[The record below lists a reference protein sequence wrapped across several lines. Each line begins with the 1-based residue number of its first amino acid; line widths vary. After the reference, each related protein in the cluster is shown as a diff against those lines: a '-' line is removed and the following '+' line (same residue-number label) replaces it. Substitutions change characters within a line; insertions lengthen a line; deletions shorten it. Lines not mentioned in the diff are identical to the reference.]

1 VLRDRSRGHPEFDRG
16 SFALRP
22 AALVEARM
30 GHMNATTGTTITAIG
45 ISGSPS
51 ARSKSRTL
59 LEHALAVLAERGA
72 TVSLIDLAALPADAL
87 LGRRRSDD
95 VDEALA
101 RVAAATIV
109 VASTP
114 VYRATYSGLL
124 KVFFDLLPLNGLVEK
139 VAIPIA
145 TGGSPAHQLVIDHG
159 LRPLF
164 GSVGAITTPTGIY
177 GTDSGFENGVPHHAL
192 LTRIGQAATEAVT
205 LSQRIHAHSVPA
217 DHSAAGLT
225 SSNFVES

>member
-1 VLRDRSRGHPEFDRG
+1 MG
-16 SFALRP
+16 S
-22 AALVEARM
+22 
-30 GHMNATTGTTITAIG
+30 MNATTYTATVVG

-59 LEHALAVLAERGA
+59 LEHALAALAERGA
-72 TVSLIDLAALPADAL
+72 TPSLLDLATLPADAL
-87 LGRRRSDD
+87 LGRRRSED
-95 VDEALA
+95 VDDALA
-101 RVAAATIV
+101 RVSRATIV

-124 KVFFDLLPLNGLVEK
+124 KVFFDLFPINGLADK
-139 VAIPIA
+139 VAIAIA

-177 GTDSGFENGVPHHAL
+177 GTDSGFENGVPQASL
-192 LTRIGQAATEAVT
+192 ITRIEQAASEAVV
-205 LSQRIHAHSVPA
+205 LSERLHFAHSAPA
-217 DHSAAGLT
+217 HSSHSAAGLP
-225 SSNFVES
+225 SSTPVES